1 MTAVAQ
7 TTPSITD
14 RMDGLLRLVEANRW
28 DAFIPS
34 PSPQNHA
41 AFLSRLPGGEL
52 ACVWFGGSMEGMP
65 DISIHMSVLDEK
77 ASRWSPATVLID
89 DPGRSEQNPVLFNAP
104 DGKVW
109 LLYTSQL
116 SGNQDTS
123 VVRRRISA
131 DGGKNF
137 GPAETMIADAG
148 TFIRQTI
155 VTMSNGD
162 LLLPVFKCRVVA
174 GEKWSGNTD
183 SAGLY
188 RSSDGGKNWSY
199 SEVPDSL
206 GCVHM
211 NIVPVT
217 DGHLVAFYRSRW
229 ADFIYRAESHDAGKT
244 WISPRPS
251 TLPNNNSSIQCIR
264 LSDGRLAMVYNH
276 SSAANATGR
285 RTSLYDEIDDGE
297 AAPSPST
304 TTRQAFWGA
313 PRAPMSL
320 SFSSDN
326 GLTWQGR
333 RDLDT
338 SDGFCL
344 SNNSVTR
351 ANRELSYPV
360 LLEGPGNTLDVAFTW
375 FRQGIKH
382 VRIKLA

>member
-1 MTAVAQ
+1 MTATAQHMPSVA
-7 TTPSITD
+7 D
-14 RMDGLLRLVEANRW
+14 KMDGLLRPNKATRW

-52 ACVWFGGSMEGMP
+52 ACVWFGGTMEGMP
-65 DISIHMSVLDEK
+65 DISIHMSVLDENSK
-77 ASRWSPATVLID
+77 SWSPATVLID
-89 DPGRSEQNPVLFNAP
+89 DRGRSEQNPVLYNAA

-109 LLYTSQL
+109 LLYTSQR

-148 TFIRQTI
+148 TFIRQPI
-155 VTMSNGD
+155 VTLASGD
-162 LLLPVFKCRVVA
+162 LLLPVFKCRVPP

-183 SAGLY
+183 NAGVY
-188 RSSDGGKNWSY
+188 RSSDRGKSWSY

-211 NIVPVT
+211 NILPVT
-217 DGHLVAFYRSRW
+217 GSHLVAFYRSRW
-229 ADFIYRAESHDAGKT
+229 ADFIHRSESLDGAKT
-244 WISPRPS
+244 WSAPRPS
-251 TLPNNNSSIQCIR
+251 PLPNNNSSIQCVR

-297 AAPSPST
+297 PAPPPST
-304 TTRQAFWGA
+304 ATRQAFWGA

-333 RDLDT
+333 SDLDT

-344 SNNSVTR
+344 SNNSLTR

-360 LLEGPGNTLDVAFTW
+360 LLEGRGNTLDVAFTW

>member
-1 MTAVAQ
+1 
-7 TTPSITD
+7 
-14 RMDGLLRLVEANRW
+14 
-28 DAFIPS
+28 
-34 PSPQNHA
+34 
-41 AFLSRLPGGEL
+41 
-52 ACVWFGGSMEGMP
+52 
-65 DISIHMSVLDEK
+65 MSVLDEA
-77 ASRWSPATVLID
+77 ASKWSPATMLSD
-89 DPGRSEQNPVLFNAP
+89 DRSRSEQNPVLFNAA

-109 LLYTSQL
+109 LLYTSQV

-123 VVRRRISA
+123 VVRRRISD
-131 DGGKNF
+131 DGGKTF

-148 TFIRQTI
+148 TFIRQPII
-155 VTMSNGD
+155 VLQSGE
-162 LLLPVFKCRVVA
+162 LLLPVFKCRVKS

-183 SAGLY
+183 NAGVY
-188 RSSDGGKNWSY
+188 HSSDGGKSWSY
-199 SEVPDSL
+199 SEVPESL
-206 GCVHM
+206 GHVHM

-217 DGHLVAFYRSRW
+217 DLHLVAFYRSRW
-229 ADFIYRAESHDAGKT
+229 ADFIYRAESHDGGKT
-244 WISPRPS
+244 WSAPRPS
-251 TLPNNNSSIQCIR
+251 TLPNNNSSIQCVK

-285 RTSLYDEIDDGE
+285 RTSLYDEIDDG
-297 AAPSPST
+297 APAPSLSA

-320 SFSSDN
+320 AFSSDH

-360 LLEGPGNTLDVAFTW
+360 LLEGPGNTLDIAFTW

-382 VRIKLA
+382 VRIKLV

>member
-1 MTAVAQ
+1 MTTVALP
-7 TTPSITD
+7 TPSIAD
-14 RMDGLLRLVEANRW
+14 KMDGHLHPVSANRW

-34 PSPQNHA
+34 PSAQNHA

-52 ACVWFGGSMEGMP
+52 ACVWFGGTMEGMP
-65 DISIHMSVLDEK
+65 DISIHMSVLDEA
-77 ASRWSPATVLID
+77 ASKWSPATMLSD
-89 DPGRSEQNPVLFNAP
+89 DRSRSEQNPVLFNAA

-109 LLYTSQL
+109 LLYTSQV

-123 VVRRRISA
+123 VVRRRISD
-131 DGGKNF
+131 DGGKTF

-148 TFIRQTI
+148 TFIRQPII
-155 VTMSNGD
+155 VLQSGE
-162 LLLPVFKCRVVA
+162 LLLPVFKCRVKS

-183 SAGLY
+183 NAGVY
-188 RSSDGGKNWSY
+188 HSSDGGKSWSY
-199 SEVPDSL
+199 SEVPESL
-206 GCVHM
+206 GHVHM

-217 DGHLVAFYRSRW
+217 DLHLVAFYRSRW
-229 ADFIYRAESHDAGKT
+229 ADFIYRAESHDGGKT
-244 WISPRPS
+244 WSAPRPS
-251 TLPNNNSSIQCIR
+251 TLPNNNSSIQCVK

-285 RTSLYDEIDDGE
+285 RTSLYDEIDDG
-297 AAPSPST
+297 APAPSLSA

-320 SFSSDN
+320 AFSSDH

-360 LLEGPGNTLDVAFTW
+360 LLEGPGNTLDIAFTW

-382 VRIKLA
+382 VRVKLA

>member
-1 MTAVAQ
+1 MSAEVQ
-7 TTPSITD
+7 PTPSIAYK
-14 RMDGLLRLVEANRW
+14 MDGLLRPVGANRW

-52 ACVWFGGSMEGMP
+52 ACVWFGGTMEGMP

-77 ASRWSPATVLID
+77 ASSWSPATVLVD
-89 DPGRSEQNPVLFNAP
+89 DRGRSEQNPVLFNAA

-116 SGNQDTS
+116 SGNQDTA

-131 DGGKNF
+131 DGGKTF
-137 GPAETMIADAG
+137 SPAETMISDAG
-148 TFIRQTI
+148 TFIRQPI
-155 VTMSNGD
+155 IPLQNGD
-162 LLLPVFKCRVVA
+162 LLLPVFKCRVTP
-174 GEKWSGNTD
+174 GEKWSGNKD
-183 SAGLY
+183 NAGVY
-188 RSSDGGKNWSY
+188 RSSDGGKNWHY
-199 SEVPDSL
+199 TAVPDSL

-229 ADFIYRAESHDAGKT
+229 ADFIYRAESHDGGKT
-244 WISPRPS
+244 WSAPRPS
-251 TLPNNNSSIQCIR
+251 TLPNNNSSFQCVR

-285 RTSLYDEIDDGE
+285 RTSLYDEIDGGE
-297 AAPSPST
+297 PGPSLST
-304 TTRQAFWGA
+304 ATHQAFWGA

-320 SFSSDN
+320 AFSSDN

-360 LLEGPGNTLDVAFTW
+360 LLEGPGRTLDVAFTW

-382 VRIKLA
+382 VRIKLT

>member
-1 MTAVAQ
+1 MTANAP
-7 TTPSITD
+7 TTPSVAD
-14 RMDGLLRLVEANRW
+14 KMDGLLRPVEANRW

-52 ACVWFGGSMEGMP
+52 TCVWFGGTMEGMP
-65 DISIHMSVLDEK
+65 DISIHMSVLDEA
-77 ASRWSPATVLID
+77 ASRWSPATVLVD
-89 DPGRSEQNPVLFNAP
+89 DRGRSEQNPVLFNNP
-104 DGKVW
+104 GGDVW

-131 DGGKNF
+131 DGGKTF

-148 TFIRQTI
+148 TFIRQPI
-155 VTMSNGD
+155 VTLVNGE
-162 LLLPVFKCRVVA
+162 LLLPVFKCRVA
-174 GEKWSGNTD
+174 PGEKWSGNTD
-183 SAGLY
+183 NAGVY
-188 RSSDGGKNWSY
+188 RSGDGGKSWSY

-211 NIVPVT
+211 NIVQVM
-217 DGHLVAFYRSRW
+217 GSHLVAFYRSRW
-229 ADFIYRAESHDAGKT
+229 ADFIYRSESLDGGKT
-244 WISPRPS
+244 WSAPRPS
-251 TLPNNNSSIQCIR
+251 TLPNNNSSIQCVR

-297 AAPSPST
+297 PAPSPST

-360 LLEGPGNTLDVAFTW
+360 LLEGPGNTLDITFTW

-382 VRIKLA
+382 VRIKL